1 MKKIIQLIGGIFV
14 AAILVIAVTAIYQNK
29 IIPELKTDAFKSAEK
44 KTNFSDEKAFYEA
57 VSYHPVF
64 EYTGGTAQ
72 KTAITY
78 NENNQATAPSVKYSV
93 LKDICVTDKKD
104 DYEKTLAEAVEENRI
119 RNIEVTVSTP
129 DKEETS
135 DASYDKENQTIT
147 FTKSGIYLVKVTGKD
162 AYNNR
167 TETEFLVPVE
177 TQWKSE
183 KNDNWSIGGKDP

>member
-147 FTKSGIYLVKVTGKD
+147 FTKSGIYLVKVKGKD

-183 KNDNWSIGGKDP
+183 KNDNW

>member
-29 IIPELKTDAFKSAEK
+29 IILELKTDAFKSAEK

-183 KNDNWSIGGKDP
+183 KNDNW

>member
-162 AYNNR
+162 EYNNR

-183 KNDNWSIGGKDP
+183 KNDNW

>member
-1 MKKIIQLIGGIFV
+1 M
-14 AAILVIAVTAIYQNK
+14 IAVTAIYQNK

-183 KNDNWSIGGKDP
+183 KNDNW

>member
-14 AAILVIAVTAIYQNK
+14 ATILVIAVTAIYQNK

-183 KNDNWSIGGKDP
+183 KNDNW

>member
-14 AAILVIAVTAIYQNK
+14 AAILVIAVTAIYQTK

-167 TETEFLVPVE
+167 AETEFLVPVE

-183 KNDNWSIGGKDP
+183 NNDNW

>member
-104 DYEKTLAEAVEENRI
+104 DYEKTPCRS
-119 RNIEVTVSTP
+119 R
-129 DKEETS
+129 
-135 DASYDKENQTIT
+135 
-147 FTKSGIYLVKVTGKD
+147 
-162 AYNNR
+162 
-167 TETEFLVPVE
+167 
-177 TQWKSE
+177 
-183 KNDNWSIGGKDP
+183 GGKPHTEHRGYGKHTGQRRDIRMLPMIKKTRPLPLQKAVFI

>member
-64 EYTGGTAQ
+64 EYTGGTAK

-167 TETEFLVPVE
+167 AETEFLVPVE

-183 KNDNWSIGGKDP
+183 NNDNW

>member
-104 DYEKTLAEAVEENRI
+104 DYEKICSYCMPRSQIYDCMCSLA
-119 RNIEVTVSTP
+119 
-129 DKEETS
+129 
-135 DASYDKENQTIT
+135 ASFFYN
-147 FTKSGIYLVKVTGKD
+147 GKC
-162 AYNNR
+162 
-167 TETEFLVPVE
+167 
-177 TQWKSE
+177 S
-183 KNDNWSIGGKDP
+183 

>member
-1 MKKIIQLIGGIFV
+1 MKKLLQLIGGIFV

-135 DASYDKENQTIT
+135 DASYDKENQTLT

-162 AYNNR
+162 AYNNQA
-167 TETEFLVPVE
+167 ETEFLVPVE

-183 KNDNWSIGGKDP
+183 NNDNW